1 MRFSLYCCLAALALV
16 TAKPDPGALVNELSD
31 TTKALATRF
40 LDPRADLAPTA
51 LTPCANSAIWQEAI
65 ANDLAVGNGSTN
77 NRAVYYLAADWQRLE
92 NSSRSYYSD
101 GLLSS
106 STFSTLLQ
114 KGFQNYPTD
123 FNQAQALTLQG
134 KSYFYGEKSVKHT
147 DVCLVI
153 VEISSAPE
161 QTIKS
166 FGISGA
172 WWPNDLNFFPP
183 ASQKNLSTLLF
194 DKDWLYVSGY
204 RYNVGASGDHDDSTS
219 LTYPSPLRL
228 VQSFMKTDGTYDWTR
243 DAPGIYYLKAAQA
256 ANVPSIAFFLNAQ
269 PSALTQYKQACGT
282 TLDSAS
288 IPAYVTFIE
297 QVLAH
302 WAEEGIRIEYISPI
316 NEPDDNFQKGSS
328 SPWSC
333 PQEGMQVPVDTR
345 SAVFQQL
352 RAALAASSSAGAKAV
367 KIMGDEASQITQQ
380 ALVEYIHSYSGLLKS
395 TTNPGWLVNTLSG
408 QYIDAIAVHMYDF
421 PDDSAIRNFKQLVI
435 NASVQA
441 TPPRTPPP
449 IKMTEVSSFASAL
462 GVRKP
467 WGSTGPASLTSE
479 YDPTI
484 DNALDMAR
492 MIWQL
497 MTLANA
503 ESWDW
508 WTAVSTMLGCD
519 PTIDPSCASKYV
531 SGKGYNDALIY
542 IDPNYATN
550 KNYNFYISKR
560 FWVFKHFTTY
570 VRPGSVRYDIP
581 NESLPYGTV
590 AMASLGPDKTW
601 NTVFINRNATDQTIT
616 LKLPGSGGKLLGM
629 TQTTADDDWRS
640 MTLPSVSNRDTV
652 QITLPARSVLSLQFS
667 VSGTATPSTAI
678 ASRGFRRASKV
689 NNPNLASWE
698 RELEERAVSESR
710 SRLSNRIARYQLA
723 S

>member
-1 MRFSLYCCLAALALV
+1 MKSSLYCSVATFALAI
-16 TAKPDPGALVNELSD
+16 AGFDPGALVNELSD
-31 TTKALATRF
+31 TAKALATRI
-40 LDPRADLAPTA
+40 LHQRADLAPTA
-51 LTPCANSAIWQEAI
+51 MTPCANNAIWQEAI
-65 ANDLAVGNGSTN
+65 ANDLAVGNGSTV
-77 NRAVYYLAADWQRLE
+77 NRVIYSLAAEWQRLE
-92 NSSRSYYSD
+92 NSSQSYLSD
-101 GLLSS
+101 SIMSS
-106 STFSTLLQ
+106 STFSLALQ
-114 KGFQNYPTD
+114 KGFENYPTD
-123 FNQAQALTLQG
+123 FNRAQALTPQG
-134 KSYFYGEKSVKHT
+134 KSNLYCDKSVADS
-147 DVCLVI
+147 DVCSITVK
-153 VEISSAPE
+153 ISSVPE

-172 WWPNDLNFFPP
+172 WWPNDLNLFPP
-183 ASQKNLSTLLF
+183 ASQENLSTLLF

-243 DAPGIYYLKAAQA
+243 DGPGVYYLKAAQA
-256 ANVPSIAFFLNAQ
+256 ANVSSIAFFVNAQ

-288 IPAYVTFIE
+288 IPAYVAFIE
-297 QVLAH
+297 KVLAH
-302 WAEEGIRIEYISPI
+302 WADEGILIKYISPI

-333 PQEGMQVPVDTR
+333 PQEGMQVPVGTR

-380 ALVEYIHSYSGLLKS
+380 ALVEYINSYSGVLKS
-395 TTNPGWLVNTLSG
+395 TTKPGWLVESLSG

-421 PDDSAIRNFKQLVI
+421 PDDSALRNFKQLVI
-435 NASVQA
+435 NASAQA
-441 TPPRTPPP
+441 TPPRAALP

-467 WGSTGPASLTSE
+467 WGSSGPALLTSE

-492 MIWQL
+492 MIWQF
-497 MTLANA
+497 MTLVNA

-508 WTAVSTMLGCD
+508 WTAVSTMLGCSPTTD
-519 PTIDPSCASKYV
+519 PTCPSKYA
-531 SGKGYNDALIY
+531 SGQGNNDALIY

-570 VRPGSVRYDIP
+570 VRPGSIRYDIP

-590 AMASLGPDKTW
+590 AMASLGTDKTW

-640 MTLPSVSNRDTV
+640 LELPSVSTIDTV

-667 VSGTATPSTAI
+667 ISDAATPSTAI
-678 ASRGFRRASKV
+678 ASRGFRQASRVEK
-689 NNPNLASWE
+689 PDLASGE
-698 RELEERAVSESR
+698 RVLEERTSSKSR
-710 SRLSNRIARYQLA
+710 SRLSNRISRHQVA